1 MRAVC
6 YEGVNHLEV
15 QNVPDPKITNPHDAI
30 VRVRLTTTC
39 GSDLHLLGGYIPT
52 MKKGDIIGH
61 EFMGEVVET
70 GPEARKVKKGDRV
83 VVTPIIGC
91 GHCWFCEN
99 QQWSLCDNTNP
110 NAGIPEKLWGQ
121 SIAGVFGYSHM
132 LGGYAGSHA
141 DYIRVPFADNGC
153 FKIPDGVTDEQAL
166 FVSDAFPT
174 GFMAADLCDLKG
186 GEVVAVWGCGG
197 VGQMAIRSAYLL
209 GASRVIAIDRFPD
222 RLRMAE
228 ERGTAEVL
236 NYEEVDIHEALKEM
250 TGGRG
255 PDVCIDCVGME
266 AHESGPEYW
275 YDKAKQTVRLETDR
289 PIVLRQM
296 IHACRKGGTLS
307 IVGVYGGF
315 VDKFPIGAA
324 MNKALTF
331 RMGQQHGQRY
341 ADRLLNIIKEGKIDP
356 SYLATHRMS
365 LDDAPRAYQA
375 FKTRQDGMLRAV
387 FTTNRR

>member
-15 QNVPDPKITNPHDAI
+15 QNVPDPKVLSPHDAI
-30 VRVRLTTTC
+30 LRVRLTTTC
-39 GSDLHLLGGYIPT
+39 GSDLHMLNGYIPM
-52 MKKGDIIGH
+52 MKKGDIVGH
-61 EFMGEVVET
+61 EFMGEIVET
-70 GPEARKVKKGDRV
+70 GPEVRKVKKGDRV
-83 VVTPIIGC
+83 VVPSVIGC
-91 GHCWFCEN
+91 GHCWFCQN
-99 QQWSLCDNTNP
+99 QQWSLCDNSNP
-110 NAGIPEKLWGQ
+110 NYEIPERMWGQ
-121 SIAGVFGYSHM
+121 GIAGVYGYSHM

-141 DYIRVPFADNGC
+141 DFIRVPFADNGC
-153 FKIPDGVTDEQAL
+153 FKVPDGVSDESAL

-174 GFMAADLCDLKG
+174 GFMGADLCDLKG

-222 RLRMAE
+222 RLRMAH
-228 ERGTAEVL
+228 ERGSAEVL
-236 NYEEVDIHEALKEM
+236 NYEQVDIQEALKEM

-255 PDVCIDCVGME
+255 PDACIDCVGME

-275 YDKAKQTVRLETDR
+275 YDRAKQGVRLETDR
-289 PIVLRQM
+289 PIVLRHM
-296 IHACRKGGTLS
+296 IYACRKGGTVS
-307 IVGVYGGF
+307 IMGVYGGF

-341 ADRLLNIIKEGKIDP
+341 AERLLNIIREGKIDP
-356 SYLATHRMS
+356 SYLVTHRVP
-365 LDDAPRAYQA
+365 LDDAPRAYQM
-375 FKTRQDGMLRAV
+375 FKTKQDGMMRAV
-387 FTTNRR
+387 FTTNGR

>member
-6 YEGVNHLEV
+6 YRGVNHLEV
-15 QNVPDPKITNPHDAI
+15 ENVPDPKILNPHDAI

-39 GSDLHLLGGYIPT
+39 GSDLHLLDGYIPT
-52 MKKGDIIGH
+52 MQKGDIIGH
-61 EFMGEVVET
+61 EFMGEIVET
-70 GPEARKVKKGDRV
+70 GPEVRKVKRGDRV
-83 VVTPIIGC
+83 VVTPVIGC
-91 GHCWFCEN
+91 GQCWFCEN
-99 QQWSLCDNTNP
+99 QLWSLCDNTNP
-110 NAGIPEKLWGQ
+110 NAGIPERLWGQ
-121 SIAGVFGYSHM
+121 SVAGIFGYSHM

-141 DYIRVPFADNGC
+141 EYVRVPFADNGC
-153 FKIPDGVTDEQAL
+153 FKIPEGVTDEQAL

-174 GFMAADLCDLKG
+174 GYMAADLCDLKG
-186 GEVVAVWGCGG
+186 GEVVAIWGCGG

-222 RLRMAE
+222 RLRMAQH
-228 ERGTAEVL
+228 RGTAEVL
-236 NYEEVDIHEALKEM
+236 NYEEVDILEALKEM

-255 PDVCIDCVGME
+255 PDACIDCVGME

-289 PIVLRQM
+289 PIVLRQV
-296 IHACRKGGTLS
+296 IHACRKGGTVS

-341 ADRLLNIIKEGKIDP
+341 AERLLNIIREGKIDP
-356 SYLATHRMS
+356 SYLATHRMP
-365 LDDAPRAYQA
+365 LEDAPLAYQM
-375 FKTRQDGMLRAV
+375 FKTKQDGMMRAV
-387 FTTNRR
+387 FTTNGR

>member
-6 YEGVNHLEV
+6 YQGVNHLEV
-15 QNVPDPKITNPHDAI
+15 ENVPEPKLLNPHDAI

-39 GSDLHLLGGYIPT
+39 GSDLHLLDGYIPA

-70 GPEARKVKKGDRV
+70 GPEVRKVKRGDRV
-83 VVTPIIGC
+83 VVTSVIGC
-91 GHCWFCEN
+91 GQCWFCDN
-99 QQWSLCDNTNP
+99 QLWSLCDNTNP
-110 NAGIPEKLWGQ
+110 NAGIPERLWGQ
-121 SIAGVFGYSHM
+121 TVAGIFGYSHM

-141 DYIRVPFADNGC
+141 EYVRVPFADNGC

-174 GFMAADLCDLKG
+174 GYMAADLCELKG
-186 GEVVAVWGCGG
+186 GEVVAIWGCGG

-222 RLRMAE
+222 RLRMAQD
-228 ERGTAEVL
+228 RGTAEVL
-236 NYEEVDIHEALKEM
+236 NYEDVDIQEALKEM

-255 PDVCIDCVGME
+255 PDACIDCVGME

-275 YDKAKQTVRLETDR
+275 YDKAKQAVRLETDR
-289 PIVLRQM
+289 PIVLRQA
-296 IHACRKGGTLS
+296 IHACRKGGTVS

-341 ADRLLNIIKEGKIDP
+341 AERLLNIIREGKIDP
-356 SYLATHRMS
+356 SYLATHRVP
-365 LDDAPRAYQA
+365 LEDAPLAYQM
-375 FKTRQDGMLRAV
+375 FKTKQDGMMRAV
-387 FTTNRR
+387 FTTNGR